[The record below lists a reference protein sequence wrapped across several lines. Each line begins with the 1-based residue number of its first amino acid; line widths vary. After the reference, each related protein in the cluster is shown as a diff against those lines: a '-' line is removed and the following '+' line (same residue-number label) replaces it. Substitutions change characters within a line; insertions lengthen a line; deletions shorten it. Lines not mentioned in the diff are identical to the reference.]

1 MKSRQY
7 VILYDYFLT
16 VFSNVFIVVAFREIW
31 QYQKSVD
38 TQISKL
44 LFQQLICEIA
54 LNIDDSFNQFN
65 KVTHWQSSAIKTL
78 QKAAETF
85 LIVYFENNILH
96 IDIVIDY

>member
-44 LFQQLICEIA
+44 LFQQLIHEITVD
-54 LNIDDSFNQFN
+54 IDNSFKQFN
-65 KVTHWQSSAIKTL
+65 EVYHWQSSTIKTL
-78 QKAAETF
+78 QKAAEMF